1 MKKLLLLLIFL
12 SLTACSTTGRIGS
25 VNTMNSTIEDTNN
38 RAGKTVIRINGK
50 AKPDEIYYIPF
61 YSHNW

>member
-25 VNTMNSTIEDTNN
+25 VNNMNSTIEDTNN
-38 RAGKTVIRINGK
+38 RAGKTVIRMNGK
-50 AKPDEIYYIPF
+50 GKTDEIYYIPF
-61 YSHNW
+61 FSHNW